1 MKSRVSMAR
10 ALLTRRWP
18 RRRIKLRAPT
28 SDQHDREQMALMC
41 GPLKPSMQPVEGR
54 MPTITY
60 DGDSWLVES
69 AGTNYSRDDQHDMR
83 VRFWC
88 AARRIM
94 VFNRLAFSPQDF
106 EKASTDDLTRSLAA
120 VLRLSAHPN

>member
-1 MKSRVSMAR
+1 
-10 ALLTRRWP
+10 
-18 RRRIKLRAPT
+18 
-28 SDQHDREQMALMC
+28 
-41 GPLKPSMQPVEGR
+41 

-60 DGDSWLVES
+60 DGHSWLVES

-94 VFNRLAFSPQDF
+94 LFNRLPFSPQDF

-120 VLRLSAHPN
+120 VLRLSAHSNCRWSGIRVTGSSAESPHHDR